1 MWPINC
7 IPVNCITKS
16 QKLNMKK
23 LTHLSLIVIAT
34 AAVLIEGCKSKEK
47 LPKGETEVNVPC
59 SGPDFFTT
67 NKFFRANSIG
77 ESQDQVTSKKKAL
90 TNARNELA
98 QAIQTTVKTVTDNYV
113 NSREMN
119 NKEEVEERFESLNR
133 EVVDQ
138 TLSGIRTICEKL
150 MKTEQGAYKTY
161 IAIELSADELVS
173 KYNERLS
180 KDDRLKIDYDY
191 EKFKETFDKEMEKM
205 SKN

>member
-1 MWPINC
+1 
-7 IPVNCITKS
+7 
-16 QKLNMKK
+16 MKK
-23 LTHLSLIVIAT
+23 LTYSSFVLLAV
-34 AAVLIEGCKSKEK
+34 AAIFMAGCKGKEK
-47 LPKGETEVNVPC
+47 TPTVKGETEVIVPC

-67 NKFFRANSIG
+67 AKFFRANSIG

-138 TLSGIRTICEKL
+138 TISGVRTLCEKL
-150 MKTEQGAYKTY
+150 MKTEAGTYKTY
-161 IAIELSADELVS
+161 VAIELSADELVA
-173 KYNERLS
+173 KYNERIS
-180 KDDRLKIDYDY
+180 KDERLKIDYDY
-191 EKFKETFDKEMEKM
+191 EKFKETFEKEMEKM
-205 SKN
+205 NKN